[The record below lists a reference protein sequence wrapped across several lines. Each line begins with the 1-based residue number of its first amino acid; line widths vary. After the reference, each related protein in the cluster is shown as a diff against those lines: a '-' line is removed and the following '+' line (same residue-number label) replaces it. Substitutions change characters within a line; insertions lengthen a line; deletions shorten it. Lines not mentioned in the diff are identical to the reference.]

1 MHITYKCDTNLTYE
15 KPTPVSSSTTTN
27 QQTSLSD
34 IDQLITALR
43 GEQAK
48 IQEVYKKMAQFL
60 CVHSL
65 LPINDN
71 YVEYLQYF
79 IQVERGK
86 RTNNADNTEVTA
98 NLQKMIADYT
108 SEMEAFKKIVQEQKA
123 AAKET
128 KTLTPEEVFKLSGE
142 LYHLPINGKQIRAQ
156 VNSIQMGQEKTT
168 NKREKLIE
176 LPARAADSTVMLRL
190 RGIVS

>member
-1 MHITYKCDTNLTYE
+1 MHITYKCDTNLAYE
-15 KPTPVSSSTTTN
+15 KSKATNSTTIN
-27 QQTSLSD
+27 QQTFLND

-43 GEQAK
+43 EEQAK
-48 IQEVYKKMAQFL
+48 IQDVYKKMAQFL

-65 LPINDN
+65 LPINND
-71 YVEYLQYF
+71 YIAYLQYF
-79 IQVERGK
+79 IQEERGK
-86 RTNNADNTEVTA
+86 RINNAGNTEVTA
-98 NLQKMIADYT
+98 NLEKMIADYT

-123 AAKET
+123 AAQEIP
-128 KTLTPEEVFKLSGE
+128 TLTPEEVFKLSGD

-156 VNSIQMGQEKTT
+156 VNSIRMGQEKTT

-176 LPARAADSTVMLRL
+176 LPARAAKSIVMLRL